1 MEWTFELPPIK
12 MRIQCKTCREFQD
25 YTKFVPYTSRS
36 CIYCEVV
43 DEKSY
48 NLLENKSH
56 KPKRETSSTNTSTHM
71 SINKVGGK
79 EKSPSLPRR
88 LGTVP
93 AGQNNTSA
101 RNKLSYHKSEF
112 VPTSAVNRPSRHRDT
127 YLKTKNRH
135 FSTRLLNRQ
144 LKYLLKSRESKV
156 TTAATKQTR
165 RKTDD

>member
-1 MEWTFELPPIK
+1 MEWTFELPPPVK
-12 MRIQCKTCREFQD
+12 LKVQCKICKEFQD
-25 YTKFVPYTSRS
+25 HTKFIPYTSRS

-43 DEKSY
+43 NEVENESEKESSLQ
-48 NLLENKSH
+48 NS
-56 KPKRETSSTNTSTHM
+56 SSTNNSTHT

-127 YLKTKNRH
+127 YLKTKNKH

-144 LKYLLKSRESKV
+144 LKYLLKSREFKV
-156 TTAATKQTR
+156 TTDTKTQTR

>member
-43 DEKSY
+43 NEVENRSGREKPNTKDLVY
-48 NLLENKSH
+48 H
-56 KPKRETSSTNTSTHM
+56 STDSK

-79 EKSPSLPRR
+79 EKFPSLPRR

-112 VPTSAVNRPSRHRDT
+112 VPTSAVNQPYPRPKA
-127 YLKTKNRH
+127 YLKTKSRH
-135 FSTRLLNRQ
+135 FSRWLLNRQ

-156 TTAATKQTR
+156 TTATKTQTR

>member
-36 CIYCEVV
+36 CIYCVSGEGR
-43 DEKSY
+43 K
-48 NLLENKSH
+48 
-56 KPKRETSSTNTSTHM
+56 
-71 SINKVGGK
+71 I
-79 EKSPSLPRR
+79 SPSLPRR
-88 LGTVP
+88 LGNVP
-93 AGQNNTSA
+93 ASQNNTSA

-112 VPTSAVNRPSRHRDT
+112 VPTSAVNQPYPRPKA
-127 YLKTKNRH
+127 YLKRKNRH
-135 FSTRLLNRQ
+135 FSRRLLNRQ

-156 TTAATKQTR
+156 TTATKTQTR

>member
-12 MRIQCKTCREFQD
+12 LRVQCKTCREFQD
-25 YTKFVPYTSRS
+25 HRKFVPYTSRS

-43 DEKSY
+43 NVKGGIQS
-48 NLLENKSH
+48 
-56 KPKRETSSTNTSTHM
+56 TSTNISINSTV
-71 SINKVGGK
+71 NKVGGK

-156 TTAATKQTR
+156 TTATNTQTR
-165 RKTDD
+165 RETDD